1 MQSKKDDAPPD
12 ERIGGPPRPRSRA
25 DLLVEEILDL
35 QRRIRSLERELQKQ
49 SVEEDS
55 GLVSSSKEIPSD
67 YPG

>member
-1 MQSKKDDAPPD
+1 MQSKKDDGPPD
-12 ERIGGPPRPRSRA
+12 ERIGGHPRLRSRA

-35 QRRIRSLERELQKQ
+35 QRKIRSLERELQKQ